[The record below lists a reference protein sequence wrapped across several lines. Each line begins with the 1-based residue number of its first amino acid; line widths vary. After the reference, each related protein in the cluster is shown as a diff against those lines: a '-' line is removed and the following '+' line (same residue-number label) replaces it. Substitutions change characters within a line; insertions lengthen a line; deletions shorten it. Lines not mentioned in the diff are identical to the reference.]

1 MQVNINACL
10 TGVATA
16 GTESDT
22 TVTAEQ
28 KWKSSNVKAV
38 VTNGKSIGEN
48 SKLNYAFKSKANRI
62 PSFFLSTVGFYLI
75 PARSLKLGTHSAL
88 Q

>member
-1 MQVNINACL
+1 MCKSAKVSLIFSLQVNINACL
-10 TGVATA
+10 SGVASATGG

-48 SKLNYAFKSKANRI
+48 SEPIICNLEIKKS
-62 PSFFLSTVGFYLI
+62 
-75 PARSLKLGTHSAL
+75 
-88 Q
+88 